1 MAAKFIINGGK
12 PLAGELGIQGSK
24 NTVLPLMAACLL
36 TAEPCT
42 LENVPELADV
52 STMLDIIKALV
63 GETAWERTQKRLVIR
78 VSALAT
84 PALPDAEARKLRAS
98 ILCAGA
104 LVGRMREAVLPYP
117 GGDAIGSRPIT
128 THLNALARLGVITHE
143 EGVIRLDGRNLKGGD
158 LILEEPSVTAT
169 ENTILAS
176 VLAPGRTRIRM
187 AAFEPHVQEL
197 VRFLASLGA
206 RIRWDENLSID
217 IEGVER
223 LGGGTQKVNPDEL
236 EISGFS
242 ALAAATRSELSL
254 SGIEPRYLDAVFL
267 QLAKMGVTY
276 GVTGSA
282 LSIRK
287 PERPYRAF
295 RIQSGLYPKLGS
307 DPLPPFAVLATQAE
321 GSSLVHDWMYDG
333 RLRYLEELEK
343 MGASAT
349 ILDPHRAIIRGP
361 TPLWGTALDGLDIR
375 SGMTMVIAGLVAQG
389 QTTIAGVGHLDRGY
403 ARLDERIRDQG
414 GKIQRINSLVSVF
427 C

>member
-52 STMLDIIKALV
+52 STMLDIIKALG

-128 THLNALARLGVITHE
+128 THLNALARLGVITRE
-143 EGVIRLDGRNLKGGD
+143 EGMIRLDGRNLKGGD

-223 LGGGTQKVNPDEL
+223 LGGGTQRVNPDEL

-267 QLAKMGVTY
+267 QLGKMGVTY
-276 GVTGSA
+276 EMIGSA

-307 DPLPPFAVLATQAE
+307 DHIPPFAVLATQAE

-333 RLRYLEELEK
+333 RLRYLGELEK

-389 QTTIAGVGHLDRGY
+389 QTTIAGVEHLDRGY
-403 ARLDERIRDQG
+403 ARLDERLQAIGADIKR
-414 GKIQRINSLVSVF
+414 VV
-427 C
+427 